1 MAISKSRLFFRHFLI
16 TILFFTLLF
25 FGTAAYFYVTTRNN
39 PEKLANV
46 SPVLHSIDI
55 VQYQVRAYM
64 SDMDGRHA
72 IAQEMLRKS
81 TYAKIYT
88 GAAADLLLPLAQQG
102 HEPSVALY
110 RDIIRTTP
118 AMR

>member
-16 TILFFTLLF
+16 TLLIFALSFFSI
-25 FGTAAYFYVTTRNN
+25 AAYFYVTTRNN

-55 VQYQVRAYM
+55 VQYQIRAYI
-64 SDMDGRHA
+64 SDMDERHA

-81 TYAKIYT
+81 RYAKIYT
-88 GAAADLLLPLAQQG
+88 GAAADLLFPLAQKG

-110 RDIIRTTP
+110 RDIIRSTP
-118 AMR
+118 IMR